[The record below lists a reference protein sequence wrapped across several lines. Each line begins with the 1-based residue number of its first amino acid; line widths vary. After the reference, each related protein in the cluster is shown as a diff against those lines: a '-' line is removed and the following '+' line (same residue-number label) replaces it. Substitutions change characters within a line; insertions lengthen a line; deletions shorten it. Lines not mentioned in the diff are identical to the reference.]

1 MGDEPQQE
9 MTEEQQVKAFRVQA
23 DALMVNAQRL
33 AKRFG
38 GSRAYSL
45 MFTHAELSKMYG
57 GKRLEELGTEF
68 PAALADKSTGK

>member
-1 MGDEPQQE
+1 MDERE
-9 MTEEQQVKAFRVQA
+9 MTEVEQVKAFRVQA
-23 DALMVNAQRL
+23 DALMVESQRL

-57 GKRLEELGTEF
+57 GKRLGELGTEF
-68 PAALADKSTGK
+68 PAALADKSTEAK

>member
-1 MGDEPQQE
+1 MDEKE
-9 MTEEQQVKAFRVQA
+9 MTEVEQVKAFRVQA
-23 DALMVNAQRL
+23 DALMVEAKRL
-33 AKRFG
+33 ATRFD

-68 PAALADKSTGK
+68 PANLADRSEVK